1 MSTLTSEMT
10 FHRASSPE
18 RKNFLHLRLVTAARV
33 DLARV
38 FSYDDVKNRT
48 FANAKRQECDMW
60 QRRRKGKNT
69 YIGVIEKK
77 NKSERVTL
85 TAIICGASKG
95 AGIQSYL
102 VCRPV
107 LSLPQASFKTHRP
120 GRKIMQP
127 GSEEL
132 KLRGR
137 VPLVAARR
145 GVLAG
150 FQRGWSQARGH
161 KASSGSPDL

>member
-1 MSTLTSEMT
+1 MT

-48 FANAKRQECDMW
+48 FADAKRQECDMW

-69 YIGVIEKK
+69 YIGVIEK

-85 TAIICGASKG
+85 TAIIHGASNR

-102 VCRPV
+102 VCRAV
-107 LSLPQASFKTHRP
+107 LSLPQASFETHRP
-120 GRKIMQP
+120 GWKIMQP
-127 GSEEL
+127 GFEEL
-132 KLRGR
+132 KL
-137 VPLVAARR
+137 
-145 GVLAG
+145 
-150 FQRGWSQARGH
+150 
-161 KASSGSPDL
+161 